1 MSSDL
6 VFVALSTF
14 AERDRSPLSRL
25 EASGRPFRIH
35 TTGKR
40 ITTPELLE
48 LGRDAAVI
56 VAGVESYDAATQA
69 ALPELRCISRC
80 GVGTDAVDLVVA
92 KERGIAVLNT
102 PDVPTAA
109 VAELALSMFL
119 ALARNLRP
127 QANLMQAHQWKRLES
142 HLLGA
147 QTVGLI
153 GLGRIG
159 RRVAELSRAF
169 GARVVATDPFPDETW
184 ATRTGVTI
192 APLDAVLAEADILS
206 LHAARSITHP
216 LMLGAADF
224 AHMKRGAILVNLAR
238 GSMVDEAALL
248 DALQSG
254 QLAGA
259 GLDVFSAEP
268 YSGPLCDLD
277 QVILTPHSATM
288 PVETRAAMELECVD
302 KALRFL
308 NGAIDPSERV
318 V

>member
-1 MSSDL
+1 MRSDL
-6 VFVALSTF
+6 IFVALSTF
-14 AERDRSPLSRL
+14 AERDRTPLDRL
-25 EASGRPFRIH
+25 ETSGRPFRIH
-35 TTGKR
+35 NTGKR

-48 LGRDAAVI
+48 LGRDAAII
-56 VAGVESYDAATQA
+56 VAGVEPYDAATQA

-80 GVGTDAVDLVVA
+80 GVGTDAVDLAAA
-92 KERGIAVLNT
+92 KARGIAVLNT
-102 PDVPTAA
+102 PDVPIAA

-119 ALARNLRP
+119 ALTRNLRP
-127 QANLMQAHQWKRLES
+127 QANLMQAHQWRRLES

-147 QTVGLI
+147 QTVGLV

-169 GARVVATDPFPDETW
+169 GSRVLASDPYPDQAW
-184 ATRTGVTI
+184 AARTGVTL
-192 APLDAVLAEADILS
+192 APLDDVLAKSDILS
-206 LHAARSITHP
+206 LHAARSATHP
-216 LMLGAADF
+216 LVLGAEAF
-224 AHMKRGAILVNLAR
+224 ARMKKGAILVNLAR

-248 DALQSG
+248 QALQSG
-254 QLAGA
+254 HLAGA
-259 GLDVFSAEP
+259 GLDVFGAEP

-308 NGAIDPSERV
+308 GGTIDPSERV
-318 V
+318 A